1 MEELNKFEEELRQDM
16 ISNEGS
22 NSQMKAKLS
31 KETKSPKFAQNE
43 QEISRPPITRQPDL
57 EAE

>member
-31 KETKSPKFAQNE
+31 KETKRPKSAQNE
-43 QEISRPPITRQPDL
+43 QEISRPPITR
-57 EAE
+57 